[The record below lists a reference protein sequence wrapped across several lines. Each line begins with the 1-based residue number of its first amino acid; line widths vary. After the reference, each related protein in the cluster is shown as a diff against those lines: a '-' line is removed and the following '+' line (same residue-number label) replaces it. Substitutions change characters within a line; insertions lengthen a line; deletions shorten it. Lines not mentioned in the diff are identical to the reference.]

1 MKKTTFTIAGLL
13 ALIALVAVPILYAG
27 PGRMHHRMAAEG
39 MDMGIGPLAHLQK
52 AQQELGLSDQ
62 QVSEIKTIFQDLR
75 TQNAAYREQLHG
87 GLKGVIDT
95 LVKNP
100 DDVAGAQAII
110 DQQTQAKRAA
120 QVNVLNAAS
129 KALKVLTPEQR
140 TKLSE
145 KIAERHARRANRQQF

>member
-1 MKKTTFTIAGLL
+1 MKKTTLTIAGFL
-13 ALIALVAVPILYAG
+13 AVLALVAAPILYAG
-27 PGRMHHRMAAEG
+27 PGRMHHRMGADAMG
-39 MDMGIGPLAHLQK
+39 MGPLAHLEK

-62 QVSEIKTIFQDLR
+62 QVSEIKVIFQDLK

-95 LVKNP
+95 LVSNP

-110 DQQTQAKRAA
+110 DQQTQAKRAE
-120 QVNVLNAAS
+120 QINVLNAAS

-140 TKLSE
+140 EKLAE
-145 KIAERHARRANRQQF
+145 KIAERHARRADRRQF